1 MVDNTVYVSTVYERG
16 SYGFNA
22 RTGARVFY
30 FPDGSYTTVV
40 ADRHA
45 VFLMG
50 KYVLYK
56 LVPKSAKL
64 PKLRKK

>member
-1 MVDNTVYVSTVYERG
+1 MSRG

-22 RTGARVFY
+22 RTGQRVFY

-64 PKLRKK
+64 PKLKKK